1 MSEKMKILQMIED
14 GEISLEEGIR
24 LINNLEDPS
33 AREENN
39 EKFSTFDI
47 LGKIESGEIT
57 ADDAVGLLSGSSDKE
72 QNASAE
78 PEYDQLYEEGY
89 ADYQGSQSTP
99 PNIPEEELNRWKRW
113 WTYPLY
119 VGVGIVILSTFW
131 LNSAYQNNGFGFWF
145 FCSWVPLT
153 LGLVIIS
160 LSWQSRGGPW
170 IHVRV
175 KGQRERVAVSIPA
188 PLGLTSWALRTFGH
202 YIPQLEKTSV
212 DEIIVALESTSKNN
226 APLYVQVDDVENGEK
241 VEVFI
246 G

>member
-1 MSEKMKILQMIED
+1 MSEKMKILQMIEN
-14 GEISLEEGIR
+14 GEISLEEGIQM
-24 LINNLEDPS
+24 INNLSDSSYDENEITKNS
-33 AREENN
+33 AL
-39 EKFSTFDI
+39 DI
-47 LGKIESGEIT
+47 LGKIENGAIS
-57 ADDAVGLLSGSSDKE
+57 ADEAVAILSKSKLDHQDPDAEAESNQSNEYYSSDF
-72 QNASAE
+72 
-78 PEYDQLYEEGY
+78 EEMP
-89 ADYQGSQSTP
+89 ATP
-99 PNIPEEELNRWKRW
+99 PNIPEDELNRWKRW

-119 VGVGIVILSTFW
+119 VGLGIVILSTFW

-145 FCSWVPLT
+145 FCSWVPLSI
-153 LGLVIIS
+153 GLLIIS

-175 KGQRERVAVSIPA
+175 KGETERVAVSIPA

-226 APLYVQVDDVENGEK
+226 APLYVQVDEGENGEK